1 MRAEKIATRDAYGE
15 VLVELGEQRDDIV
28 VLDADLSKS
37 TRTIKFAKRFPERF
51 FNMGIAEQ
59 NMIDTACGLAVS
71 GKTVFASSFAIFAAG
86 RAWEQVRNSVSYS
99 RYNVKIVATHAG
111 ISVGEDGVSHQACED
126 VAVMRAIPHMR
137 VFVPADAVETKAII
151 RTIAQDQAPAY
162 VRLGRA
168 KVPVIYDDTYTFRP
182 GKASQL
188 RQGRD
193 ATLIAMG
200 ATVVVALEAAAQ
212 LANEKV
218 SVRILNMSSVKPIDR
233 DAIQAASKETRAIVT
248 VEEHTVMGGLGSA
261 VAEVL
266 VTLPYRVPMR
276 MIGLQDTFA
285 QSGSYEEL
293 FEHYGLSVS
302 NIISVVREVL

>member
-1 MRAEKIATRDAYGE
+1 MSAEKIATRDVYGE
-15 VLVELGEQRDDIV
+15 VLVELGEQREDIV

-37 TRTIKFAKRFPERF
+37 TRTVKFAKRFPNRF

-71 GKTVFASSFAIFAAG
+71 GNTVFASSFAIFASG
-86 RAWEQVRNSVSYS
+86 RAWEQVRNSICYS
-99 RYNVKIVATHAG
+99 RYNVKVVATHAG

-126 VAVMRAIPHMR
+126 VAIMRAIPNMR

-151 RTIAQDQAPAY
+151 RTIAKDQQPVY

-168 KVPVIYDDTYTFRP
+168 KVPVIYDDAYVFHP

-188 RQGRD
+188 REGSD
-193 ATLIAMG
+193 ATFIAMG
-200 ATVVVALEAAAQ
+200 ATVTLALEAAAQ
-212 LANEKV
+212 LAEQQI
-218 SVRILNMSSVKPIDR
+218 SVRVINMSSIKPIDR
-233 DAIQAASKETRAIVT
+233 DAILAASSETRAIVT
-248 VEEHTVMGGLGSA
+248 IEEHNVIGGLGSS

-266 VTLPYRVPMR
+266 VTSAHRVPMR

-285 QSGSYEEL
+285 QSGSYAEL
-293 FEHYGLSVS
+293 FERYGLSTS
-302 NIISVVREVL
+302 NLIKVINEIL

>member
-1 MRAEKIATRDAYGE
+1 MTAENIATRDAYGE
-15 VLVELGEQRDDIV
+15 VLVELGEQREDIV

-37 TRTIKFAKRFPERF
+37 TRTIKFGKRFPDRF

-71 GKTVFASSFAIFAAG
+71 GKTVFASSFAIFASG
-86 RAWEQVRNSVSYS
+86 RVWEQVRNSICYS
-99 RYNVKIVATHAG
+99 RYNVKVVATHAG

-126 VAVMRAIPHMR
+126 VAIMRAIPNMR

-151 RTIAQDQAPAY
+151 RTIAKDQTPAY

-168 KVPVIYDDTYTFRP
+168 KVPVIYDDTYVFRP

-188 RQGRD
+188 REGTEV
-193 ATLIAMG
+193 ALIAMG
-200 ATVVVALEAAAQ
+200 ATVVLALEAAAR
-212 LANEKV
+212 LAEEQI
-218 SVRILNMSSVKPIDR
+218 SVRVINMSSVKPIDR
-233 DAIQAASKETRAIVT
+233 DAILAASNETRAIVT
-248 VEEHTVMGGLGSA
+248 IEEHNVIGGLGSA

-266 VTLPYRVPMR
+266 VTFPHRVPMR

-285 QSGSYEEL
+285 QSGSYTEL
-293 FEHYGLSVS
+293 FERYGLSVP
-302 NIISVVREVL
+302 NVIRVIKEIL